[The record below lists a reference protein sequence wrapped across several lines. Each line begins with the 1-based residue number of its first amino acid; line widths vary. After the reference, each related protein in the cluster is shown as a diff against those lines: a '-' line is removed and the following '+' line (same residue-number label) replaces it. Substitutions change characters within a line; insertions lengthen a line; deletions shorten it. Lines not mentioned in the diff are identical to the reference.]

1 MQEIR
6 VATTGHGPAG
16 WLDRERTV
24 ARAGF
29 NRWLVPP
36 AALAIHLCIGMAY
49 GLSVF
54 WLPLTHLLGGA
65 RPVTCP
71 AMTTAEALFTT
82 SCDWRIADV
91 TWIFELAIVVLG
103 CAAAGWGGWL
113 ERVGP
118 RRAGVVAAL
127 CWSVGWLVSALGI
140 AMHQLWLMW
149 LGTGVLGGAGLGI
162 GYISPV
168 STLIKWFPDR
178 RGMATGMAIMG
189 FGGGAMIGAPL
200 ANLLMNLLERAKLT
214 RAQPG
219 QVPRIAD
226 QYAEIR
232 KAAMRIELDVE
243 LPLSKYLCTY
253 PPALPEFMQRIGRTP
268 VGRFKQSRRPHGL
281 LIGVATEAAEGR
293 IVPALGDPFDVSG
306 EIAIF
311 GEEDGHAQER
321 RTGARERAPYVM
333 ACVVGRRHPDE
344 DVTVLRAYLHPC
356 AKATWLLPVDS
367 NHERGTLKQILSV
380 GHWLADKRGVELT
393 IEKPVFDLAPPSPRD
408 DGKAPAPHE
417 PIIPDFIVRASSG
430 RSVVVET
437 MGYELP
443 AYRERKA
450 RMHRA
455 VSKACQDAPIMGHDF
470 CLPAE
475 WSQEERDAQFWRVC
489 QRALGGRA
497 CGQGRRPSDE
507 PTAPAPNGA

>member
-1 MQEIR
+1 
-6 VATTGHGPAG
+6 
-16 WLDRERTV
+16 
-24 ARAGF
+24 
-29 NRWLVPP
+29 
-36 AALAIHLCIGMAY
+36 
-49 GLSVF
+49 
-54 WLPLTHLLGGA
+54 
-65 RPVTCP
+65 
-71 AMTTAEALFTT
+71 
-82 SCDWRIADV
+82 
-91 TWIFELAIVVLG
+91 
-103 CAAAGWGGWL
+103 
-113 ERVGP
+113 
-118 RRAGVVAAL
+118 
-127 CWSVGWLVSALGI
+127 
-140 AMHQLWLMW
+140 
-149 LGTGVLGGAGLGI
+149 
-162 GYISPV
+162 
-168 STLIKWFPDR
+168 
-178 RGMATGMAIMG
+178 
-189 FGGGAMIGAPL
+189 
-200 ANLLMNLLERAKLT
+200 
-214 RAQPG
+214 
-219 QVPRIAD
+219 
-226 QYAEIR
+226 
-232 KAAMRIELDVE
+232 MRIELDVE

-293 IVPALGDPFDVSG
+293 IVPALGDPFDISG

-321 RTGARERAPYVM
+321 RTGDRERAPYVM
-333 ACVVGRRHPDE
+333 ACVVGRRHPDD

-367 NHERGTLKQILSV
+367 NYERGTLKQLLSV

-393 IEKPVFDLAPPSPRD
+393 IEKHVFDLAPPPPRD
-408 DGKAPAPHE
+408 DDKAPAPHE
-417 PIIPDFIVRASSG
+417 PIIPDFIVRSSSG

-455 VSKACQDAPIMGHDF
+455 VSKACQDAPIMEHDF

-497 CGQGRRPSDE
+497 CGEGRRPSDK